1 MRSFFSLAFFVLAA
15 GLATAPAARADGAG
29 PTPLTQEFFLAALT
43 REISTHYNFEGDLQL
58 DLLRLWT
65 SPARVATNWEVTVQ
79 EFPAVPASSMLV
91 RCRIVADGAL
101 VGDTSLMLR
110 AALWRDAWATRQPL
124 TAGMTF
130 DPGMLEARRV
140 DTLRERDLLPAV
152 VGDKSYIFARGIPGG
167 RMLTW
172 HDIARRP
179 LVRKGGTV
187 EVSAADGLLNVSMKA
202 LAMENGAQGDT
213 ITVRNPESRRDFA
226 ATVIDENHVQVR
238 F

>member
-1 MRSFFSLAFFVLAA
+1 MS
-15 GLATAPAARADGAG
+15 
-29 PTPLTQEFFLAALT
+29 ALT
-43 REISTHYNFEGDLQL
+43 REVAAHFNFEGDLQL
-58 DLLRLWT
+58 DLVRPWN
-65 SPARVATNWEVTVQ
+65 SPAKVANHWEVTVL
-79 EFPAVPASSMLV
+79 EFPAIPASSMLI
-91 RCRIVADGAL
+91 RCRVVADGAL
-101 VGDTSLMLR
+101 VLETSLMLR

-124 TAGMTF
+124 TAGATF
-130 DPGMLEARRV
+130 DPEMLEARRV
-140 DTLRERDLLPAV
+140 DTLRERDVLPAV
-152 VGDKSYIFARGIPGG
+152 VGDKSYMFARGIPAG

-172 HDIARRP
+172 RDVSRRP

-187 EVSAADGLLNVSMKA
+187 EVSAADGMLNVTMKA